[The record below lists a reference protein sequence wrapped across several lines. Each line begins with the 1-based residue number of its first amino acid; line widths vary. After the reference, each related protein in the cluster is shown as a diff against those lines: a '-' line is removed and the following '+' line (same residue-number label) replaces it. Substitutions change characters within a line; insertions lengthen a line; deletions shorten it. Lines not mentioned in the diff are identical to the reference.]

1 MFELVSAGILAAN
14 TANQF
19 LLGSASWNSE
29 PVEKKQQEFKTGGDI
44 IQKAMTDYVEQFVFE
59 IPIESILYEEP
70 DVTKYLAMESK

>member
-1 MFELVSAGILAAN
+1 M
-14 TANQF
+14 
-19 LLGSASWNSE
+19 
-29 PVEKKQQEFKTGGDI
+29 KQQEFKTGGDI